1 MMAAAQMGMAIPG
14 MAIPGMATPGMAMPG
29 MPPTPFVQP
38 PAPQPPSHDA
48 AQATG
53 LRRIFVGGVP
63 FDINADQVKAVF
75 SPFGTILRCDL
86 LPDNTNPARHRCA
99 TPCFVFVLTPV
110 LTLRCHCVCRGYGFI
125 EFESPQSAQEA
136 VRGMDGF
143 MLGGRIL
150 KVGWAT
156 NAPATAYGPPA
167 AAATTAASLAPAGGG
182 GAFQPAQQRAEQI
195 AAMISANTVGQ
206 QAAAAQRDIS
216 LSAEENVTISSSA
229 RQELMQKL
237 SARAQMP
244 STDHFKCVMLTNMV
258 DLSEAD
264 DPELKEEVS
273 EEARRYGTVEDVAI
287 KVRNN
292 QVFVYLQYHDA
303 ASAKQAV
310 AALNNRCVLRFPF
323 KRRAVRHVRALTVAA
338 VRAQILRRASRG
350 CDAGG
355 EDCVR
360 EPQVSPRTCI
370 LFVCAAASS
379 IIAQQADAVSGP
391 SNSRR

>member
-1 MMAAAQMGMAIPG
+1 MMAAAQMGIPV
-14 MAIPGMATPGMAMPG
+14 PG
-29 MPPTPFVQP
+29 MPLAGFAQP

-63 FDINADQVKAVF
+63 FDIHADQVKAVF

-86 LPDNTNPARHRCA
+86 LPDPTNPARHRCV
-99 TPCFVFVLTPV
+99 TCFPAGLHFIDPDLMLARNRSVF
-110 LTLRCHCVCRGYGFI
+110 RSGYGFI
-125 EFESPQSAQEA
+125 EYESPQSAQEA
-136 VRGMDGF
+136 LRGMDGF

-156 NAPATAYGPPA
+156 NAPPTAYAAPP
-167 AAATTAASLAPAGGG
+167 TAAVIAAG
-182 GAFQPAQQRAEQI
+182 ATSFQPAQQRAEQI

-206 QAAAAQRDIS
+206 HAAAAAQRDTS

-258 DLSEAD
+258 ELAEAD
-264 DPELKEEVS
+264 DPELKEEVAD
-273 EEARRYGTVEDVAI
+273 EARRYGAVDDVAI

-292 QVFVYLQYHDA
+292 QVFVYLLYHEA

-310 AALNNRCVLRFPF
+310 AALNNRYVPAFL
-323 KRRAVRHVRALTVAA
+323 
-338 VRAQILRRASRG
+338 G
-350 CDAGG
+350 
-355 EDCVR
+355 
-360 EPQVSPRTCI
+360 
-370 LFVCAAASS
+370 
-379 IIAQQADAVSGP
+379 
-391 SNSRR
+391 